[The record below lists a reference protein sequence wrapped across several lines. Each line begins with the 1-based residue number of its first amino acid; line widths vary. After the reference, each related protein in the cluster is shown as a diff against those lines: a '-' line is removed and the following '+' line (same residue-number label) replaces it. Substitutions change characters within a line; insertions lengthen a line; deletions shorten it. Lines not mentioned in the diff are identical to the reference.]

1 VGPESVPIFHRY
13 LLKELLQSALVTFV
27 VITLIFLVGG
37 SLKILHKSEFLTLGT
52 FLRAVWFFVATN
64 LDKTLP
70 MTVLVAIVLTYG
82 RAAAENEINT
92 MRASGIHLYTAC
104 VPGVLFGLMG
114 TALVLHVKDRVAPR
128 MDFAKSDLI
137 ELGLDGAIQSL
148 MDRGANFLE
157 VGEDWH
163 VIWGG
168 VDELD
173 RLLNIRIK
181 KYREGDDG
189 ARELETELAAD
200 LASLEADHR
209 RGLLRFHF
217 EGPRTLTGAY
227 GEAAAESM
235 TYSIP
240 LRDEVREKKLKH
252 HTLEELVSAEPR
264 SYKGSFKRRMIRAE
278 FHQRIAGAL
287 ACLLFVLVGMPLAI
301 IFRQGNRMVAFLISF
316 LIAIVVYYP
325 TFILGE
331 VLAKETDLSPL
342 LAIYSGSCVLF
353 ALGIGLTAVV
363 LRR

>member
-1 VGPESVPIFHRY
+1 M
-13 LLKELLQSALVTFV
+13 TFV

-37 SLKILHKSEFLTLGT
+37 SLKILHKSEFLTFWT
-52 FLRAVWFFVATN
+52 FLRAIWFFVATN

-104 VPGVLFGLMG
+104 APGVLFGLMG
-114 TALVLHVKDRVAPR
+114 TALVLHVNDRVAPR

-137 ELGLDGAIQSL
+137 EMGLDGAIQSL

-157 VGEDWH
+157 IGKNTH

-168 VDELD
+168 ADELD
-173 RLLNIRIK
+173 RLLNLRIK
-181 KYREGDDG
+181 KYRDSDNG
-189 ARELETELAAD
+189 ARELETELTAD
-200 LASLEADHR
+200 RASLEADHR
-209 RGLLRFHF
+209 RGLLRFHL
-217 EGPRTLTGAY
+217 EGLRTLTGSY
-227 GEAAAESM
+227 GDAAADSM
-235 TYSIP
+235 TYTIP
-240 LRDEVREKKLKH
+240 LRDEIREKRLKH
-252 HTLEELVSAEPR
+252 HTLEELVAAKDR
-264 SYKGSFKRRMIRAE
+264 SYKGSFKRRLIETE
-278 FHQRIAGAL
+278 FHQRIAGAF

-331 VLAKETDLSPL
+331 VLAKETELSPL
-342 LAIYSGSCVLF
+342 LAIWAGSCVLF
-353 ALGIGLTAVV
+353 ALGGGLTAVV